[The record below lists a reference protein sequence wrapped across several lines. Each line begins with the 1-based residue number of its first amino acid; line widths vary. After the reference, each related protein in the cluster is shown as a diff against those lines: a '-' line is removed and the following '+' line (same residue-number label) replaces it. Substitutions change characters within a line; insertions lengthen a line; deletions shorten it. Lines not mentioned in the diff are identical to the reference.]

1 MAQALLIYRTGRPG
15 KEGYF
20 VCGESDDLLDL
31 GGTTAI
37 SAARVFTSKR
47 IATKVIEGLA
57 KQVRV
62 DVADFHI
69 LKRA

>member
-20 VCGESDDLLDL
+20 VCGESDDLFDL
-31 GGTTAI
+31 GGTSAI
-37 SAARVFTSKR
+37 SEARVFTSK
-47 IATKVIEGLA
+47 KVANEVIKQLA
-57 KQVRV
+57 KQASI